1 MFNDKTILTLIC
13 ARGGSKGVPKKNI
26 KLLGGKPLICWSIE
40 IARQCSYIDRIVVS
54 TDNPDIAAIA
64 KENGA
69 EVPFIRPS
77 QLAEDDSPEWLVW
90 QHAIRKLEEVE
101 NFTCD
106 YLTVL
111 PPTSPFRS
119 VEDVNNSIALLDNE
133 NVDIVI
139 SVARSNRNPYFNM
152 VELDAGSFAYLSK
165 KPEKPVFRRQDAP
178 AVFDMTTVL
187 YTAKTDFVLNAGGIF
202 DGSVKTLEIPEI
214 RALDIDTAMDFKFA
228 EFLISDGLVNPNENY
243 N

>member
-1 MFNDKTILTLIC
+1 MINEKIILGLIC

-40 IARQCSYIDRIVVS
+40 VARQCSYIDRIVVS
-54 TDNPDIAAIA
+54 TDDPDIAAIA
-64 KENGA
+64 KEHGA
-69 EVPFIRPS
+69 EVPFIRPA

-90 QHAIRKLEEVE
+90 QHAIRKLEEIE
-101 NFTCD
+101 NFTSD

-119 VEDVNNSIALLDNE
+119 IEDVNKSIELIDEE
-133 NVDIVI
+133 NIDIVI
-139 SVARSNRNPYFNM
+139 SVTHSNRNPYFNM
-152 VELDAGSFAYLSK
+152 VEVGDDGLAYLSK
-165 KPEKPVFRRQDAP
+165 KPEQQVFRRQDAP
-178 AVFDMTTVL
+178 RVFDMTTVL
-187 YTAKTDFVLNAGGIF
+187 YTAKTDFVLKASGVFYGR
-202 DGSVKTLEIPEI
+202 VKALEIPEI

-228 EFLISDGLVNPNENY
+228 EFLISDRLVNINENY